1 MSLMTSCQD
10 PCNDVECLNGGT
22 CIEGDCE
29 CAEGF
34 TGPNCGTLID
44 PCADVECFNGGTCM
58 DGNCECAE
66 GYTGTNCENV
76 DLAKVQF
83 LLDAG
88 KSPKTLFDAGV
99 PLDSLYGKTY
109 AGGLIF
115 FVNTE
120 PANYPDFEG
129 EGLVCTDRDYGNFD
143 EWGCFVETGARGR
156 TVGTGKENTR
166 IMIDRMCA
174 RAPKSAIICDDLV
187 LNGFDDWWL
196 PSIDEVDLIYRNL
209 HLKGHNDFLG
219 NIQRYQSSTEHDAT
233 NFVLRLFWRDTIVNI
248 NKISGDDIRPTRAF

>member
-1 MSLMTSCQD
+1 MTLMTSCQD

-22 CIEGDCE
+22 CVEGDCQ
-29 CAEGF
+29 C
-34 TGPNCGTLID
+34 P
-44 PCADVECFNGGTCM
+44 
-58 DGNCECAE
+58 E
-66 GYTGTNCENV
+66 GYTGNNCGTV

-83 LLDAG
+83 LLDGG
-88 KSPKTLFDAGV
+88 KSPKTLFDSGV

-120 PANYPDFEG
+120 PANYPEFDG
-129 EGLVCTDRDYGNFD
+129 EGLVCTDRDFGNFD
-143 EWGCFVETGARGR
+143 EWGCFVVTGATGR
-156 TVGTGKENTR
+156 AVGTGKSNTETIINADCGGR
-166 IMIDRMCA
+166 
-174 RAPKSAIICDDLV
+174 PSKSAKICDELV
-187 LNGFDDWWL
+187 LNGFEDWWL

-209 HLKGHNDFLG
+209 HLKGHNNFLG

-233 NFVLRLFWRDTIVNI
+233 NFVLRLFWKDTIVNI